1 MLEHLALGIDF
12 AFEWHAVLMIF
23 LGVLW
28 GIIGG
33 VIPGINATVAMSLIL
48 PFTWGMPPH
57 IAIMLLLGVYAG
69 AEYGGSV
76 PACLIGTPGTNAAAC
91 TVIDG
96 YEMTKKGRPGLALG
110 TSLYSGVIGGMIGNA
125 ALIMLAIPLA
135 TVALAFGPAEYCALA
150 IMGLTMICALGG
162 KNVFKGILAGVFGM
176 FLATVGIDMSGVTR
190 FTFGIRSL
198 NEGFNLIPVM
208 MGLFAVTEVLKQA
221 RECFG
226 GEAFITKY
234 TGSGKKLPS
243 WQEIKE
249 MTPVSLFAGVIG
261 TIVGVMPGVGAS
273 TSSFI
278 AYNETKRW
286 FKNTESFGQGEDVRA
301 IAAPESAN
309 NAVTGSAMVPLLSL
323 GIPGSNSTAI
333 MLGALMLHNVVPGPM
348 IFERNPEI
356 AYGAFVALFIANIF
370 MLFQGLFFIK
380 IAYRITTLS
389 KPVLL
394 ASIIALV
401 FTGAYAVNGQVFDIF
416 LTLAFGLIGYGM
428 KKIGLP
434 PTATVLGFV
443 LGPIMENNLRRA
455 LIITDGS
462 YFNVFFGSTLSTIL
476 IVISLLS
483 LGVTIHRGWHDA
495 RREKKS
501 AIA

>member
-1 MLEHLALGIDF
+1 
-12 AFEWHAVLMIF
+12 MIF

-110 TSLYSGVIGGMIGNA
+110 TSLYSGVIGGMVGNI
-125 ALIMLAIPLA
+125 ALIILAIPLA
-135 TVALAFGPAEYCALA
+135 SVALAFGPAEYCAMA
-150 IMGLTMICALGG
+150 IMGLTMICTLGG
-162 KNVFKGILAGVFGM
+162 KNVFKGILAGLFGI
-176 FLATVGIDMSGVTR
+176 FLATVGMDISGVTR

-198 NEGFNLIPVM
+198 NEGFDLIPVM
-208 MGLFAVTEVLKQA
+208 MGLFAVTEVLKQT

-226 GEAFITKY
+226 GETFIGKY
-234 TGSGKKLPS
+234 EAKGKKLPN
-243 WQEIKE
+243 WQEIKR

-261 TIVGVMPGVGAS
+261 TIIGVMPGAGAS

-278 AYNETKRW
+278 AYNEAKRW
-286 FKNTESFGQGEDVRA
+286 FKNTDTFGQGEDIRA

-309 NAVTGSAMVPLLSL
+309 NAVTGGAMVPLLSL

-333 MLGALMLHNVVPGPM
+333 MLGALMLHNVVPGPT

-356 AYGAFVALFIANIF
+356 AYGAFIALFIANIF
-370 MLFQGLFFIK
+370 MLVQGLVFIK
-380 IAYRITTLS
+380 VAYRITTLS
-389 KPVLL
+389 RPALL

-401 FTGAYAVNGQVFDIF
+401 FTGAYAVNCQISDIF
-416 LTLAFGLIGYGM
+416 LTLAFGLVGYGM

-455 LIITDGS
+455 LIISDGS
-462 YFNVFFGSTLSTIL
+462 YWNVFFGSPLSSVL
-476 IVISLLS
+476 IIISLVS
-483 LGVTIHRGWHDA
+483 LGLTIYRGWSDT
-495 RREKKS
+495 RREKQVVMP
-501 AIA
+501 